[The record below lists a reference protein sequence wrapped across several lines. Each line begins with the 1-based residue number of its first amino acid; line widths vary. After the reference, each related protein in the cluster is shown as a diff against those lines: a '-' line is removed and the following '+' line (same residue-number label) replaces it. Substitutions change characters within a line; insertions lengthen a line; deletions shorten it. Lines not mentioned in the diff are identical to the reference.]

1 MDRALC
7 TNGWLQQFGAT
18 KVFHLNS
25 STSDHI
31 PIWIVPN
38 GLDPPPLSRPFR
50 FEEMWLSNKGCGR
63 TVEAV
68 CRDEFNCAAE
78 VQVMR
83 KIEKC
88 GKDSTQWSRQ
98 HFGSVRREL
107 KEKKKQ
113 LERAKQVAMQ
123 SGNNFQVREL
133 TKEVHNLVDKE
144 NKMWS

>member
-1 MDRALC
+1 
-7 TNGWLQQFGAT
+7 
-18 KVFHLNS
+18 
-25 STSDHI
+25 
-31 PIWIVPN
+31 
-38 GLDPPPLSRPFR
+38 
-50 FEEMWLSNKGCGR
+50 MWLSNKGCGR